1 MLIYIDVETIP
12 SQAPDARDLVRQ
24 TIRPPASLKKPESI
38 AAWWANEADLEVEA
52 QWRKQALDGGTAG
65 EIASIAICDDGD
77 REWVRCRKQGELEA
91 DLMREFFATVEA
103 WTRDDAQKVLRD
115 PGGWPV
121 DDHHP
126 VAHNAAFDLG
136 FLWRRAT
143 VHGVPRPKW
152 LPGPMA
158 RPGRDYT
165 CTMTTWAGFGKTV
178 SLDSLCRA
186 LGIHSPKGEM
196 DGSKVFDSWLQGDY
210 AAIESYNLDD
220 ARAVREIHHRI
231 LGLPRRTAA

>member
-1 MLIYIDVETIP
+1 MLLYIDVETIP
-12 SQAPDARDLVRQ
+12 SQAEDARDLVRK
-24 TIRPPASLKKPESI
+24 TIRPPATHKKAETI

-52 QWRKQALDGGTAG
+52 QWRRQSLDGGTLG
-65 EIASIAICDDGD
+65 EIASIAIVDDHG
-77 REWVRCRKQGELEA
+77 REWVLCRYQGQDEAELLRLA
-91 DLMREFFATVEA
+91 FDAVQRWTVE
-103 WTRDDAQKVLRD
+103 DAEKVLGD

-158 RPGRDYT
+158 RPGRDFT
-165 CTMTTWAGFGKTV
+165 CTMQTWAGFGKTV
-178 SLDSLCRA
+178 ALDTLCRS
-186 LGIHSPKGEM
+186 LGVPSPKGEL
-196 DGSKVFDSWLQGDY
+196 DGSKVFDAWLAGDY
-210 AAIESYNLDD
+210 KAIEAYNVAD

-231 LGLPRRTAA
+231 LGLPRAA